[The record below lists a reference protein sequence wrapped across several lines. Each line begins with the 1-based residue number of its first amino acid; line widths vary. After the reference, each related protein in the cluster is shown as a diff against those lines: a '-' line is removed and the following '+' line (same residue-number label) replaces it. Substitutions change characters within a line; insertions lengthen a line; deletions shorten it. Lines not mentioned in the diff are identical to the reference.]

1 MANYGLL
8 FPHLNP
14 EKYNSTASTGMYRSV
29 DFPDKSVTGIAVVP
43 NSRCGFGDLSAL
55 LHLIEM
61 NRSDAQALIGKL
73 LIHSVLRNLP
83 GSMDVVGAEVQHHAP
98 VVVCPRLNT
107 ICSRLTAGLIAH
119 DQPKSAQRNR
129 W

>member
-1 MANYGLL
+1 
-8 FPHLNP
+8 
-14 EKYNSTASTGMYRSV
+14 MYRSV

-43 NSRCGFGDLSAL
+43 SSRCSFGDLSAL
-55 LHLIEM
+55 LHLIEV
-61 NRSDAQALIGKL
+61 NRSHAQIFVRKL
-73 LIHSVLRNLP
+73 FVHGVLRNVP

-119 DQPKSAQRNR
+119 DQPKTAQRNG